1 MFGDFLAV
9 IALTIRVQEASGSGV
24 AVAALLVALGIPA
37 GLFNSI
43 AGWLVDRVETTRVL
57 AFTAAGQAV
66 VAVGLALVDS
76 VAATVALAFVLGC
89 GLAVESPALFSL
101 LPRVV
106 GEERAPRASGM
117 LEAARYAGL
126 TIGVLS
132 GGILT
137 GALDRG
143 PRCSWTLAPSRSAPP
158 WRCERAATP
167 GPRSRGRGQPA

>member
-1 MFGDFLAV
+1 MSREVRPSRRWAIRSAVTRSVLAERDFRLILAAWGASMFGDFLAV

-106 GEERAPRASGM
+106 
-117 LEAARYAGL
+117 AR
-126 TIGVLS
+126 S
-132 GGILT
+132 
-137 GALDRG
+137 G
-143 PRCSWTLAPSRSAPP
+143 PRVRAGC
-158 WRCERAATP
+158 WRRRVTP
-167 GPRSRGRGQPA
+167 G